1 MVALLGAKGVTV
13 MTILAIVAPA
23 TIIGLMFGALSV
35 CKRGKELSEDPEYLK
50 KVQEGLFANSEKAK
64 AIGVDGG
71 STFSAKLSVVIFL
84 VIICQNNFRHSF
96 SLTWSGKTCDIRRSL

>member
-1 MVALLGAKGVTV
+1 

-64 AIGVDGG
+64 AIGVDG
-71 STFSAKLSVVIFL
+71 
-84 VIICQNNFRHSF
+84 IICQNNFRHSF

>member
-1 MVALLGAKGVTV
+1 

-71 STFSAKLSVVIFL
+71 STFSAKLSGGCVIFCGRL
-84 VIICQNNFRHSF
+84 VQ
-96 SLTWSGKTCDIRRSL
+96 G

>member
-1 MVALLGAKGVTV
+1 

-71 STFSAKLSVVIFL
+71 STFSAKLSVVIFEGEENF
-84 VIICQNNFRHSF
+84 VGDSEIIALGGASNETKDRP
-96 SLTWSGKTCDIRRSL
+96 LG

>member
-1 MVALLGAKGVTV
+1 

-84 VIICQNNFRHSF
+84 VTAALSVKITFATLSVLHGVVKHAIFAGVYR
-96 SLTWSGKTCDIRRSL
+96 